1 MFHKNIKTVA
11 GCLSRVTCDITAPE
25 GVDTTLTAFLVYEG
39 ESRPATL
46 ESADVIIFPAVPYGH
61 YAYEIRCG
69 GKPVAFGH
77 LLARASAFPHTEGV
91 VDYTL
96 EADLSTTEAAQIEL
110 TLTPGPRGPQGE
122 KGERGAPLRYE
133 DLTPEQRAELAA
145 PLSERVSALEANA
158 KTALVLELPANAAVH
173 EGVAAFELDADKE
186 VSELRLY
193 GAKGNAGA
201 GEVMLFATG
210 CRMWSANAVEA
221 GEGEMVF
228 RFEPPLPVTGRQIV
242 CIQPPG
248 TSGGF
253 ITQLTPL
260 CLSATDAGGEITLI
274 KHLADGGMDEA
285 QGKLA
290 LAVAAEVA
298 VYATPEQVEQ
308 QAAHAVDAG
317 VHVTPAD
324 KERWNALVSF
334 PVDATVQQ
342 DSAHA
347 VAGGAVYDELYGLA
361 IMLDCS
367 ESTEG
372 NGAPYSDWDTGADL
386 AGCVRVEVVYSGR
399 MGTAPVATWLIAGDS
414 NGRAMQISVNSVT
427 PSSSG
432 VMVFEFA
439 QPLAACMSH
448 RFWLVASNNLIDASA
463 VGNMWSNKT
472 VPYMQRHKLAGGQIV
487 PTSRYWHVAPHYV
500 PQGVFDSLSERV
512 NVLEATGGGGGD
524 VLLSGANTFTGS
536 NVFADNFSVLPLGQ
550 TTALGAPAFGLHV
563 SSSGGLQLFGTH
575 FLLSDMW
582 SDHSLKVVNDT
593 VCLSSS
599 EQAALGFD
607 YANKVVFRTMPNDG
621 STANDSAG
629 AVYEFQGWQW
639 QDDSHTERMACP
651 VDVRKAAAGALSDD
665 SLLNRAEG
673 DERWVRGHLIAAS
686 PNNYTNAAA
695 SVSAS
700 YGSSLAVGG
709 YSSCSR
715 NDATAIGFHA
725 RTLNTG
731 GVALGCESYSSAIDA
746 CALGTYSKAQGQNA
760 VALGR
765 EATATGQ
772 NTIAVG
778 YKVSVSKN
786 SGVSIGNG
794 SKVSGLYGT
803 AIGYNCQS
811 TATETGAAY
820 YGGFTAGQS
829 CTASAPGG
837 IALGHGA
844 TAATN
849 KHTTALGQWCKAY
862 GANSLVLGGYGE
874 THGTESVAI
883 GFKAVAK
890 ANQSVAIGCTAEV
903 NDAGCAVVATWNT
916 AVNMRTQLY
925 IIGAGSALAE
935 KYYPT
940 PSGSVATNGCLA
952 FVTKKTDG
960 TVVATGM
967 KKLTDLLSDNVYNA
981 ETGEGFVA
989 TLGLEDEPAPMPFL
1003 PEDGFAPIDTSEPI
1017 IPQPEPEQS

>member
-1 MFHKNIKTVA
+1 MHKNIKTVA

-25 GVDTTLTAFLVYEG
+25 GVDKTLTAFLVYEG

-122 KGERGAPLRYE
+122 QGEAGAPLRYE
-133 DLTPEQRAELAA
+133 DLTPEQKAELSA
-145 PLSERVSALEANA
+145 P
-158 KTALVLELPANAAVH
+158 
-173 EGVAAFELDADKE
+173 
-186 VSELRLY
+186 
-193 GAKGNAGA
+193 
-201 GEVMLFATG
+201 
-210 CRMWSANAVEA
+210 
-221 GEGEMVF
+221 
-228 RFEPPLPVTGRQIV
+228 
-242 CIQPPG
+242 
-248 TSGGF
+248 
-253 ITQLTPL
+253 IT
-260 CLSATDAGGEITLI
+260 
-274 KHLADGGMDEA
+274 
-285 QGKLA
+285 
-290 LAVAAEVA
+290 
-298 VYATPEQVEQ
+298 
-308 QAAHAVDAG
+308 AHA
-317 VHVTPAD
+317 
-324 KERWNALVSF
+324 
-334 PVDATVQQ
+334 Q
-342 DSAHA
+342 
-347 VAGGAVYDELYGLA
+347 
-361 IMLDCS
+361 
-367 ESTEG
+367 
-372 NGAPYSDWDTGADL
+372 
-386 AGCVRVEVVYSGR
+386 
-399 MGTAPVATWLIAGDS
+399 
-414 NGRAMQISVNSVT
+414 
-427 PSSSG
+427 
-432 VMVFEFA
+432 
-439 QPLAACMSH
+439 
-448 RFWLVASNNLIDASA
+448 DASA
-463 VGNMWSNKT
+463 HVSPAEREAWNAAA
-472 VPYMQRHKLAGGQIV
+472 AGG
-487 PTSRYWHVAPHYV
+487 
-500 PQGVFDSLSERV
+500 GV
-512 NVLEATGGGGGD
+512 D

-550 TTALGAPAFGLHV
+550 STALGAPAFGLHV

-639 QDDSHTERMACP
+639 SDDSHTERMACP
-651 VDVRKAAAGALSDD
+651 VDIRKAAAGALSDD

-686 PNNYTNAAA
+686 ANHYTNTRA
-695 SVSAS
+695 SISSS
-700 YGSSLAVGG
+700 YGGSLSVGG
-709 YSSCSR
+709 YASCSK
-715 NDATAIGFHA
+715 NDATAVGFHA

-811 TATETGAAY
+811 TATETAAAY

-903 NDAGCAVVATWNT
+903 NDAGCAVVASWNT
-916 AVNMRTQLY
+916 GNTMRTQLY

-935 KYYPT
+935 KYYAT

-967 KKLTDLLSDNVYNA
+967 KKLTDLLTDNVYNA

-1003 PEDGFAPIDTSEPI
+1003 PEDGFAPIDTTEPVV
-1017 IPQPEPEQS
+1017 PKDEPEPEEEES